1 MTERKY
7 WNQYMKAYEA
17 CMSATSTKESPWY
30 VVPADDKKDA
40 QLIVSQ
46 ILLDT
51 LGKLKLRYPEMNPQ
65 ERQQLKSIRKM
76 LEK

>member
-1 MTERKY
+1 
-7 WNQYMKAYEA
+7 MKAYEA

>member
-1 MTERKY
+1 MSDDMTERKV
-7 WNQYMKAYEA
+7 WKQYMKAYEA

-51 LGKLKLRYPEMNPQ
+51 LGETQDELSGIGCRRNG
-65 ERQQLKSIRKM
+65 SN
-76 LEK
+76 

>member
-1 MTERKY
+1 
-7 WNQYMKAYEA
+7 
-17 CMSATSTKESPWY
+17 

-51 LGKLKLRYPEMNPQ
+51 LGKLQLRYPELDA
-65 ERQQLKSIRKM
+65 ERRKQLKNVRKM
-76 LEK
+76 LEE

>member
-1 MTERKY
+1 MT
-7 WNQYMKAYEA
+7 AYEK
-17 CMSATSTKESPWY
+17 CLNATSTKESPWY

-40 QLIVSQ
+40 RLIVSQ

-51 LGKLKLRYPEMNPQ
+51 LRKLRMRYPELDPK
-65 ERQQLKSIRKM
+65 ERQDLKAIRKM

>member
-1 MTERKY
+1 MRERKY
-7 WNQYMKAYEA
+7 WKQYMKAYEA
-17 CMSATSTKESPWY
+17 CMSATSTKDSPWY

-51 LGKLKLRYPEMNPQ
+51 LGKLQLRYPELDA
-65 ERQQLKSIRKM
+65 ERRKQLKNVRKM
-76 LEK
+76 LEE

>member
-7 WNQYMKAYEA
+7 WKQYMKAYEA